1 MSEVLAVAAY
11 DGSLKKL
18 WFQFD
23 DRLVADSSFFTLSKY
38 KFSVERNSD
47 RNFWGILNI
56 SICMLFVLFRVSNSL
71 QPLPLTVRLSSS
83 GEL

>member
-11 DGSLKKL
+11 GGSLKKL

-47 RNFWGILNI
+47 RKFWGILNI
-56 SICMLFVLFRVSNSL
+56 SICFLFCFGFLIRCNRCH
-71 QPLPLTVRLSSS
+71 LTVRLSSS
-83 GEL
+83 REL